1 MGKEGVKCNAVQWRV
16 ERGGARGEEQPAG
29 SGKDRIDCSIP
40 RSGEGSKEGRLVE
53 ERRCGML
60 GEEVLVLA
68 CACLCLCLPVLVL
81 ACACA
86 CACACAWRFGFWR
99 FNGGPRTLTRLTHSL
114 TLLNLDV
121 RRAMKRDLAWGR
133 YG

>member
-1 MGKEGVKCNAVQWRV
+1 V
-16 ERGGARGEEQPAG
+16 ERGPRGEEQPAG

-68 CACLCLCLPVLVL
+68 CACLCLCLEVWVS
-81 ACACA
+81 AFQ
-86 CACACAWRFGFWR
+86 WRA
-99 FNGGPRTLTRLTHSL
+99 TDADSTHSL
-114 TLLNLDV
+114 TLLNVDV
-121 RRAMKRDLAWGR
+121 RRAMKTDLAWGR
-133 YG
+133 YAMKRDRGRED